1 MSDKKK
7 MTMGV
12 IVGNRGFFPD
22 QLAKSGREEMIQALA
37 KAGIDSVVL
46 GPEDSKHGAVETHDE
61 AKRCAALFKKNAD
74 RLDGVIVTLPN
85 FGDERAIADTLRLA
99 RLDVPVL
106 IQATPDDA
114 SKMTILH
121 RRDSF
126 CGKMSACNN
135 LRQYGIP
142 YSLTRLHTVAP
153 DSEDFQNDLAW
164 FGAVCRIVNGF
175 RNLRIG
181 SIGARPTAFNTVR
194 YSEKMLE
201 NSGISV
207 ETLDL
212 SEVFGRIGKLKD
224 SDAGVQSK
232 IAEIKK
238 YVTTQSVPDAA
249 LMKMAKLGYVV
260 DDWMKQTDLQVTAV
274 QCWTSMEEYFGVV
287 PCTIMSMMS
296 NKLLPAACEVDV
308 CGTLSM
314 HALALASETP
324 SALLDWNNNYG
335 DDPNKAVCFHCSNLP
350 KHFFQDVRMDFQE
363 IIAGTVGK
371 ENTFGTVVGRVKPG
385 AMSFARFST
394 DDTSG
399 VMRGYVG
406 QGEFTSDS
414 LNTFG
419 GVGVV
424 KIPELQKLL
433 HYICENGFEH
443 HVAAN
448 FSTTAGAV
456 HEAALRYLGWQMY
469 WHANWA

>member
-1 MSDKKK
+1 MSSKK

-12 IVGNRGFFPD
+12 IIGNRGFFPD

-37 KAGIDSVVL
+37 KAGMDAIVL
-46 GPEDSKHGAVETHDE
+46 GPEDSKHGAVETHEE
-61 AKRCAALFKKNAD
+61 AKRCAALFHKNED
-74 RLDGVIVTLPN
+74 KIDGVIVSLPN
-85 FGDERAIADTLRLA
+85 FGDERAIADTMRLSK
-99 RLDVPVL
+99 LNVPVL

-153 DSEDFQNDLAW
+153 DSDEFQKDLAW
-164 FGAVCRIVNGF
+164 FSAVCRVANGM
-175 RNLRIG
+175 RNLRVG

-194 YSEKMLE
+194 YSEKLLE
-201 NSGISV
+201 ASGIST

-212 SEVFGRIGKLKD
+212 SEVFGRIDRLKDDDSGVQGKL
-224 SDAGVQSK
+224 
-232 IAEIKK
+232 AEIRK
-238 YVTTQSVPDAA
+238 YVATSGVPDPA
-249 LMKMAKLGYVV
+249 LIKMAKLGYVI
-260 DDWMKQTDLQVTAV
+260 DQWMKQTDLRVSAV

-296 NKLLPAACEVDV
+296 NNLFPAACEVDV

-335 DDPNKAVCFHCSNLP
+335 NDPNKAVCFHCSNLP
-350 KHFFQDVRMDFQE
+350 KHFFQDVRMDYQE

-385 AMSFARFST
+385 AMSYARFST

-399 VMRGYVG
+399 TIRGYVG
-406 QGEFTSDS
+406 EGQFTSDS

-424 KIPELQKLL
+424 QIPHLQKLL

-456 HEAALRYLGWQMY
+456 HEAAMRYLNWPMY
-469 WHANWA
+469 WHESQA

>member
-1 MSDKKK
+1 MAEKK

-12 IVGNRGFFPD
+12 IIGNRGFFPD
-22 QLAKSGREEMIQALA
+22 QLAKVGREEMIQALA
-37 KAGIDSVVL
+37 RAGMDSVVL
-46 GPEDSKHGAVETHDE
+46 TPEESKHGAVETHEE
-61 AKRCAALFKKNAD
+61 AKRCAALFQKN
-74 RLDGVIVTLPN
+74 REWIDGVIVSLPN
-85 FGDERAIADTLRLA
+85 FGDERAIADTMRLA

-106 IQATPDDA
+106 VQATPDDA
-114 SKMTILH
+114 KMMTIAF

-135 LRQYGIP
+135 LRQYGVP
-142 YSLTRLHTVAP
+142 YSLTRLHTVSP
-153 DSEDFQNDLAW
+153 DSEEFQKDLAW
-164 FGAVCRIVNGF
+164 FAAVCRVVNGM
-175 RNLRIG
+175 RNLRVG
-181 SIGARPTAFNTVR
+181 SIGARPAAFNTVR
-194 YSEKMLE
+194 YSEKLLE
-201 NSGISV
+201 ANGITT
-207 ETLDL
+207 ETVDL
-212 SEVFGRIGKLKD
+212 SEILGRIARLKDNHSGVQGKL
-224 SDAGVQSK
+224 
-232 IAEIKK
+232 AEIRK
-238 YVTTQSVPDAA
+238 YVTTSGVPEPA
-249 LMKMAKLGYVV
+249 LIKMSKLGFVI
-260 DDWMKQTDLQVTAV
+260 DDWMKQTDVKVSAV
-274 QCWTSMEEYFGVV
+274 QCWTAMEEYFGVV

-296 NKLLPAACEVDV
+296 NNLLPAACEVDV

-335 DDPNKAVCFHCSNLP
+335 EDPDKAVCFHCSNLP

-371 ENTFGTVVGRVKPG
+371 DNTFGTVVGRVKPG

-406 QGEFTSDS
+406 EGAFTNDS

-424 KIPELQKLL
+424 QIGELQKLL

-448 FSTTAGAV
+448 FSTTARAV
-456 HEAALRYLGWQMY
+456 HEATVRYLGWPMY
-469 WHANWA
+469 WHGN

>member
-1 MSDKKK
+1 MSQKK

-12 IVGNRGFFPD
+12 IIGNRGFFPD

-37 KAGIDSVVL
+37 KAGMDSIVL
-46 GPEDSKHGAVETHDE
+46 GPEDSKHGAVETHAE
-61 AKRCAALFKKNAD
+61 AKRCAALFKKNSD
-74 RLDGVIVTLPN
+74 KIDGVIVSLPN

-142 YSLTRLHTVAP
+142 YSLTRLHTVSP
-153 DSEDFQNDLAW
+153 DSQDFQNDLAW

-175 RNLRIG
+175 SNLRIG

-201 NSGISV
+201 NNGISV

-212 SEVFGRIGKLKD
+212 SEVFGRIGKTKD
-224 SDAGVQSK
+224 DNAGVQGK
-232 IAEIKK
+232 LAEIKK
-238 YVTTQSVPDAA
+238 YASTQGVPDAA
-249 LMKMAKLGYVV
+249 LMKMAKLGYVL
-260 DDWMKQTDLQVTAV
+260 DEWMKQTDLQVSAV

-350 KHFFQDVRMDFQE
+350 KHFFQDIRMDFQE

-385 AMSFARFST
+385 AMSYARFST

-406 QGEFTSDS
+406 QGEFTNDS

-424 KIPELQKLL
+424 QIPQLQTLL

-448 FSTTAGAV
+448 FSSTAGAV
-456 HEAALRYLGWQMY
+456 HEAAARYLGWQMY
-469 WHANWA
+469 WHAN

>member
-1 MSDKKK
+1 MSEKK

-12 IVGNRGFFPD
+12 IIGNRGFFPD

-37 KAGIDSVVL
+37 KAGIDTVVL
-46 GPEDSKHGAVETHDE
+46 GPQDSKHGAVETHEE
-61 AKRCAALFKKNAD
+61 AKRCAALFQKHSDKI
-74 RLDGVIVTLPN
+74 DGVIVSLPN

-99 RLDVPVL
+99 RLGVPVL
-106 IQATPDDA
+106 VQATPDDA

-142 YSLTRLHTVAP
+142 YSLTRLHTVSP
-153 DSEDFQNDLAW
+153 DSQDFQNDLAW
-164 FGAVCRIVNGF
+164 FAAICRIVNGF

-194 YSEKMLE
+194 YSEKLLE

-212 SEVFGRIGKLKD
+212 SEVFGRIAKLKD
-224 SDAGVQSK
+224 DNAGVQAK
-232 IAEIKK
+232 LAEINK
-238 YVTTQSVPDAA
+238 YVTTQNVPQAA
-249 LMKMAKLGYVV
+249 LIKMAKLGTVV
-260 DDWMKQTDLQVTAV
+260 DEWMKQTDVQVTAV

-406 QGEFTSDS
+406 QGEFTTDS

-424 KIPELQKLL
+424 QIPHLQKLL

-456 HEAALRYLGWQMY
+456 HEAAVRYLGWQMY
-469 WHANWA
+469 WHGNQS

>member
-1 MSDKKK
+1 MAAKK

-12 IVGNRGFFPD
+12 IIGNRGFFPD
-22 QLAKSGREEMIQALA
+22 QLARSGREEMIQALA
-37 KAGIDSVVL
+37 KAGMDAIVL
-46 GPEDSKHGAVETHDE
+46 GPEDSKHGAVETHEE
-61 AKRCAALFKKNAD
+61 AKRCAALFKKHSD
-74 RLDGVIVTLPN
+74 KIDGVIVSLPN

-142 YSLTRLHTVAP
+142 YSLTRLHTVSP
-153 DSEDFQNDLAW
+153 DSQDFQDDLAW
-164 FGAVCRIVNGF
+164 FAAVCRIVNGF

-181 SIGARPTAFNTVR
+181 SLGARPTAFNTVR
-194 YSEKMLE
+194 YSEKLLE
-201 NSGISV
+201 NNGISV

-212 SEVFGRIGKLKD
+212 SEVFGRIAKSKDDNPGVQGKL
-224 SDAGVQSK
+224 
-232 IAEIKK
+232 AEIKK

-260 DDWMKQTDLQVTAV
+260 DEWMKQTDVQITAV

-308 CGTLSM
+308 VGTLSM

-394 DDTSG
+394 DDTAG

-424 KIPELQKLL
+424 QIPHLQKLL

-448 FSTTAGAV
+448 LSTTAGAV
-456 HEAALRYLGWQMY
+456 HEAGVRYLGWQMY
-469 WHANWA
+469 WHGNQA

>member
-1 MSDKKK
+1 MSEKK

-37 KAGIDSVVL
+37 KAGMDCVVL
-46 GPEDSKHGAVETHDE
+46 GTEESKHGAVETHEE
-61 AKRCAALFKKNAD
+61 AKRCAALFQKNRD
-74 RLDGVIVTLPN
+74 RIDGVIVSLPN
-85 FGDERAIADTLRLA
+85 FGDERAIADTMRLA

-106 IQATPDDA
+106 VQATPDDA
-114 SKMTILH
+114 SQMTILH

-135 LRQYGIP
+135 LRQYGVP
-142 YSLTRLHTVAP
+142 YSLTRLHTVNPAS
-153 DSEDFQNDLAW
+153 DEFREDLSW
-164 FGAVCRIVNGF
+164 FAAVCRVANGM
-175 RNLRIG
+175 RNLRVG
-181 SIGARPTAFNTVR
+181 SIGARPAAFNTVR
-194 YSEKMLE
+194 YSEKLLE
-201 NSGISV
+201 SHGITT
-207 ETLDL
+207 ETVDL
-212 SEVFGRIGKLKD
+212 SEILGRIARLKDDHPGVQGKL
-224 SDAGVQSK
+224 
-232 IAEIKK
+232 AEIRK
-238 YVTTQSVPDAA
+238 YVTTGGVPDAA
-249 LMKMAKLGYVV
+249 LIKMAKLGYVI
-260 DDWMKQTDLQVTAV
+260 DDWMKQTDVKVSAV
-274 QCWTSMEEYFGVV
+274 QCWTAMEEYFGVV

-296 NKLLPAACEVDV
+296 NNLLPAACEVDV

-314 HALALASETP
+314 HALALASQTP

-394 DDTSG
+394 DDTAG

-406 QGEFTSDS
+406 QGSFTTDS

-424 KIPELQKLL
+424 QIPELQKLL

-456 HEAALRYLGWQMY
+456 HEAAVRYLGWKMY
-469 WHANWA
+469 WHQI